1 MKHLIVLLSVV
12 AFLHGT
18 AEAQDKTAILNRTMK
33 AGTFE
38 ASILEMRM
46 PDDAT
51 AIMAKFSQAVAAKPD
66 WIQTYVASQRL
77 NPGEPLPYHENMG
90 VTEREY
96 ARLIEAKAE
105 TKLRPV
111 SNCNLIVTSN
121 ADGSLAVT
129 GSGGAAVLN
138 GLTIDSETMTIRYK
152 DLSSTDCSVVIPKR
166 TALVSINGLDWN
178 TEKVT
183 PPSTLTAL
191 SLTVGRYT
199 DTTHGFLEFRATKA
213 VGRAAS
219 MNHHLY
225 LQWKPK
231 DRRTKR

>member
-1 MKHLIVLLSVV
+1 MKHLIVLLCVF

-18 AEAQDKTAILNRTMK
+18 AEAQDKTAILNRTMT

-51 AIMAKFSQAVAAKPD
+51 AIMAKFSQAVSAKPE
-66 WIQTYVASQRL
+66 WIQAYVASQRL
-77 NPGEPLPYHENMG
+77 KPGEPLPYHENMG
-90 VTEREY
+90 VTEQEY

-111 SNCNLIVTSN
+111 SDCNLMVKSN
-121 ADGSLAVT
+121 ADGSLSV
-129 GSGGAAVLN
+129 SGTKGAAVLN

-152 DLSSTDCSVVIPKR
+152 DLSSDGCKVVIPKKS
-166 TALVSINGLDWN
+166 ALVSINGLDWN
-178 TEKVT
+178 TEKFA
-183 PPSTLTAL
+183 PPSTLTVL
-191 SLTVGRYT
+191 SLTVGRYSH
-199 DTTHGFLEFRATKA
+199 TTNGFLEFRATKA
-213 VGRAAS
+213 VGRGAS

-225 LQWKPK
+225 IQWNPK
-231 DRRTKR
+231 DRRTRR